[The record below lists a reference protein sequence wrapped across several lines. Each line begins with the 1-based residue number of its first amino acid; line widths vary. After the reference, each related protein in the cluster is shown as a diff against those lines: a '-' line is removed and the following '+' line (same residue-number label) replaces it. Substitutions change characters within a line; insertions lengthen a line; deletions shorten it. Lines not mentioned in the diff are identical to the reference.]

1 MSVNHRHLS
10 DIQLL
15 SLLKGGDRAAFSEIY
30 NRYIYILLNHAYNKS
45 RDRETAKDVVQEV
58 FTTLWSRRED
68 LQISTNL
75 AGFLYTSV
83 RNIILN
89 QLSHKNV
96 QEKYLISLLSFSNE
110 EQIATDHLIRQ
121 KQLIASIEKEIAG
134 LTPKMRQVFELSR
147 REYLTH
153 REIAEKLDISEQTV
167 SKHITNALKI
177 LRLKFGILM
186 YLLYFIHP

>member
-1 MSVNHRHLS
+1 MSVNHRHHS

-110 EQIATDHLIRQ
+110 GQIATDHLIRQ
-121 KQLIASIEKEIAG
+121 KQLIASIEKEITA

-153 REIAEKLDISEQTV
+153 REIAEKLEISEQTV

-177 LRLKFGILM
+177 LRLKFGILI